1 MQYTNLS
8 WFVKAGML
16 FDLRRYCIIF
26 KTQSFRG
33 RVQCYDTEKD
43 EGVTLIGDLKQQI
56 SKTVK
61 YDIQGQVKIDHMC
74 LSPNMDW
81 LFMVQHWTNGIYEG
95 SMNLYEMDSFVI
107 AREEKKGLCAIGEAL
122 IDFVADQK
130 GVALKD
136 VSSFTRAAG
145 GAPAG
150 AGRAHRHLLHSGQ
163 DRRPADAAA
172 QRPGLPGAGGHLRS
186 GL

>member
-74 LSPNMDW
+74 LSPNIDW
-81 LFMVQHWTNGIYEG
+81 LFMIQHWTNGIYEG
-95 SMNLYEMDSFVI
+95 SMNLVCYK
-107 AREEKKGLCAIGEAL
+107 RNEKNEWPVFSQVWYMRKWLM
-122 IDFVADQK
+122 Q
-130 GVALKD
+130 
-136 VSSFTRAAG
+136 
-145 GAPAG
+145 
-150 AGRAHRHLLHSGQ
+150 
-163 DRRPADAAA
+163 
-172 QRPGLPGAGGHLRS
+172 
-186 GL
+186 